1 MSIII
6 SGVIVF
12 VVSQFILKLVL
23 EPIVSFKQSLGS
35 FMAFCLR
42 NKAPMTNRNA
52 SEEMQN
58 ELKDIISS
66 LIFKQYLIPCYK
78 VFSLIGF
85 LPKENNI
92 REACL
97 LLNGISYSINKD
109 TAQNSGD
116 ILEVFF
122 ELNKVSTL
130 LGVRLDY

>member
-1 MSIII
+1 
-6 SGVIVF
+6 
-12 VVSQFILKLVL
+12 
-23 EPIVSFKQSLGS
+23 
-35 FMAFCLR
+35 
-42 NKAPMTNRNA
+42 
-52 SEEMQN
+52 
-58 ELKDIISS
+58 
-66 LIFKQYLIPCYK
+66 
-78 VFSLIGF
+78 VFSFIGF